1 MSPGWHS
8 RIEIANTWAQPLFYM
23 LNPLHDNLI
32 VEALAPKESTISG
45 IIIPDTA
52 HGEKPQQGKVVAVG
66 SGKLLENGQ
75 RASMSVKVGDMVVFK
90 KYGPD
95 EVKIAGKEFLV
106 ISESDVLA
114 VVTE

>member
-1 MSPGWHS
+1 
-8 RIEIANTWAQPLFYM
+8 M

-32 VEALAPKESTISG
+32 IEALAPKESTASG

-52 HGEKPQQGKVVAVG
+52 HGEKPQQGKVVAAG
-66 SGKLLENGQ
+66 PGKLLESGQ
-75 RASMSVKVGDMVVFK
+75 RAPMTVKVGDMVVFK

-95 EVKIAGKEFLV
+95 EVKVSGKEFLV

>member
-8 RIEIANTWAQPLFYM
+8 QIEIANTWTQPLFYM
-23 LNPLHDNLI
+23 LKPLHDNLI
-32 VEALAPKESTISG
+32 VEALAPKESTVSG

-66 SGKLLENGQ
+66 PGRLLENGA
-75 RASMSVKVGDMVVFK
+75 RAVMSVKEGDMVVFK

-95 EVKIAGKEFLV
+95 EVKVADKEFLV

>member
-1 MSPGWHS
+1 
-8 RIEIANTWAQPLFYM
+8 M

-32 VEALAPKESTISG
+32 IEALALKESTVSG

-66 SGKLLENGQ
+66 PGKLLESGL
-75 RASMSVKVGDMVVFK
+75 RAPMTVKVGDMVVFK

-95 EVKIAGKEFLV
+95 EVKVSGKEFLV